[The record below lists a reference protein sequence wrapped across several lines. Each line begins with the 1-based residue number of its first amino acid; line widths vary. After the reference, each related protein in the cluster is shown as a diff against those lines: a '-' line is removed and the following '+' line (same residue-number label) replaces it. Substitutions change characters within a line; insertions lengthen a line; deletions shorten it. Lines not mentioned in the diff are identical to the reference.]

1 MNYLCPICDREVPVG
16 SQCSHCAKKSRRAP
30 RETKSWEQEEHADGL
45 DLPDEDFDYDDFVAR
60 EFGKAPHRKT
70 GIAWYW
76 YLVAVLLLIAMLLGI
91 FR

>member
-1 MNYLCPICDREVPVG
+1 MKYLCPTCDKEVAVG
-16 SQCSHCAKKSRRAP
+16 TNCPRCTKKSSPAQ
-30 RETKSWEQEEHADGL
+30 RERKPWEQEETADGL
-45 DLPDEDFDYDDFVAR
+45 DLPDEDFDYDDFIAG

-76 YLVAVLLLIAMLLGI
+76 YLVAVLLLALMIAGI